1 MRISK
6 FGLLGALACVLALP
20 ATAQTTQTSPTKP
33 SPSITTAKPAPAAA
47 LVDINS
53 APADELTKLPGIGPA
68 RADAIIKGRPYKGKD
83 DLVNRKIL
91 PQGVYNGIKGKI
103 IARQG

>member
-1 MRISK
+1 MRIST
-6 FGLLGALACVLALP
+6 FALLGALACGFALP
-20 ATAQTTQTSPTKP
+20 ATAQVMQTAPTKP

-53 APADELTKLPGIGPA
+53 ASVDELDTLPGIGPT

-83 DLVNRKIL
+83 DLVNRNIL
-91 PQGVYNGIKGKI
+91 PPNVYNGIKAKI